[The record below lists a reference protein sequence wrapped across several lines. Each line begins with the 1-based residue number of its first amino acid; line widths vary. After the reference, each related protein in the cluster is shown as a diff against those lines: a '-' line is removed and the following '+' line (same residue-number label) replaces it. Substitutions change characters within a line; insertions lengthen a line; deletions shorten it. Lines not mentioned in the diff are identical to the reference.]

1 MKKKGLIFILLVT
14 LVFVFAGCDFF
25 SISSTTTTERTF
37 LTSSTTNTNTTTT
50 TIDTDRL
57 VSEVYAMLYN
67 DLYEQIREEVIGDIT
82 EERFQEIYDQ
92 IITQIYGDL
101 DEGTLSL
108 EAVSLAEQVL
118 RVATDEAS
126 SIIGVSNYSSSGL
139 LQSVGSGVIY
149 KHVGTMYYVVTN
161 HHVVEDDATDD
172 GITNDPR
179 IRLGDGTTIAATIV
193 GYDETTD
200 LAVLTF
206 VTDRTLNVASFGDSS
221 DLATGTVVLAV
232 GNPDGYEFFGSVTM
246 GIVSGTRRYF
256 DTDNDGITEMYFSF
270 IQHDASINSGNSGG
284 ALFNLDGEV
293 IGINSI
299 KISSSEIEGMGFAI
313 PISLVAAVCA
323 DIELYGFSKQTP
335 VLGVQI
341 ADIATV
347 TPEEF
352 AQEGITIPEGIEA
365 GYYVIAVMSG
375 SSVDGYV
382 QAGDI
387 ITQIGDIVISNK
399 TETSKDFYELYHVGD
414 VISIVVYRNGSYITL
429 ENIELLSKTS

>member
-139 LQSVGSGVIY
+139 LQS
-149 KHVGTMYYVVTN
+149 H
-161 HHVVEDDATDD
+161 
-172 GITNDPR
+172 
-179 IRLGDGTTIAATIV
+179 
-193 GYDETTD
+193 
-200 LAVLTF
+200 
-206 VTDRTLNVASFGDSS
+206 SS
-221 DLATGTVVLAV
+221 QLM
-232 GNPDGYEFFGSVTM
+232 NC
-246 GIVSGTRRYF
+246 R
-256 DTDNDGITEMYFSF
+256 
-270 IQHDASINSGNSGG
+270 NSRGMN
-284 ALFNLDGEV
+284 AL
-293 IGINSI
+293 
-299 KISSSEIEGMGFAI
+299 ISSSLY
-313 PISLVAAVCA
+313 PVCM
-323 DIELYGFSKQTP
+323 I
-335 VLGVQI
+335 
-341 ADIATV
+341 
-347 TPEEF
+347 
-352 AQEGITIPEGIEA
+352 
-365 GYYVIAVMSG
+365 
-375 SSVDGYV
+375 
-382 QAGDI
+382 
-387 ITQIGDIVISNK
+387 
-399 TETSKDFYELYHVGD
+399 
-414 VISIVVYRNGSYITL
+414 
-429 ENIELLSKTS
+429 

>member
-1 MKKKGLIFILLVT
+1 
-14 LVFVFAGCDFF
+14 
-25 SISSTTTTERTF
+25 
-37 LTSSTTNTNTTTT
+37 
-50 TIDTDRL
+50 
-57 VSEVYAMLYN
+57 
-67 DLYEQIREEVIGDIT
+67 
-82 EERFQEIYDQ
+82 
-92 IITQIYGDL
+92 
-101 DEGTLSL
+101 
-108 EAVSLAEQVL
+108 
-118 RVATDEAS
+118 EAS

>member
-232 GNPDGYEFFGSVTM
+232 GNPDGYEFFDSVTM

-323 DIELYGFSKQTP
+323 DIEVYGFSKQTP

-365 GYYVIAVMSG
+365 GYYVIAVMPG